1 MRSGEVPQ
9 DDGGYEAGR
18 DEVGPMK
25 EEERESRDSRQM
37 ESDSMESDSMKEI
50 VRNGVSERFQHARR
64 ACIHGGGGGLSLLSH
79 LDSRHS

>member
-1 MRSGEVPQ
+1 VPQ

-25 EEERESRDSRQM
+25 EEERESRDSRQMESDSM